1 MNIKSSTYSG
11 IILDFTAYGEAFL
24 NSLYCKDPLLAKY
37 LTYKLDLCFT
47 IVFPG
52 PQRELIG
59 PGAKGKYKALYKQG
73 VLKFSGSRC

>member
-47 IVFPG
+47 LVFPG
-52 PQRELIG
+52 PQRELKG
-59 PGAKGKYKALYKQG
+59 PGAKGKYEAPYKKGELKMFG
-73 VLKFSGSRC
+73 V